1 MDKEVPLDDLVEFVA
16 KKFFYRP
23 EQLLPRDIFDLAT
36 VYNSERKDDI
46 IKSIV
51 NLEDKAESFIKTFME
66 KENSLNDELY
76 SIEFEHNLLP
86 GGFEIKGIEIEYCKN
101 FVLELN
107 GELKKVREN
116 ERLKIKR
123 KN

>member
-1 MDKEVPLDDLVEFVA
+1 M
-16 KKFFYRP
+16 
-23 EQLLPRDIFDLAT
+23 AT
-36 VYNSERKDDI
+36 VYNSERKDDL

-66 KENSLNDELY
+66 KESSLNDELY

-86 GGFEIKGIEIEYCKN
+86 GGFEIKGREIEYCKN
-101 FVLELN
+101 FVLELKGELK

-123 KN
+123 KKRVLYL